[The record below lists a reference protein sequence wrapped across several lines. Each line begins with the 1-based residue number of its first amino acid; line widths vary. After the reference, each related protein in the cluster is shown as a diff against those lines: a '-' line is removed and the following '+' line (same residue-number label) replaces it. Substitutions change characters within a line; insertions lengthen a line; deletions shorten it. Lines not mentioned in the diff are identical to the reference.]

1 MRARDIITAT
11 LDHVDHLAAAK
22 TMRAPAAVYRMA
34 RRAFVRGDYAS
45 WFERQFGH
53 AIEDDRDAL
62 AGLLLGFGLAVHS
75 RFPYKRLAVSPRLSV
90 IAERWVDPAP
100 HPHPEFSRYILSE
113 GCLCNFA
120 PHAEGAVRVTPPPRD
135 CQFLGI
141 YCAPDSG
148 SPDLSVIG
156 LDIGSLQ
163 STACI
168 IAPLAVISAVEPW
181 FASAKAGTVI
191 RRPFGPGADLELL
204 YYSTG

>member
-22 TMRAPAAVYRMA
+22 TTRATAAVYRMA

-62 AGLLLGFGLAVHS
+62 AGLLLSFGLAVHS
-75 RFPYKRLAVSPRLSV
+75 RFPYKRLAVSPSLAV

-100 HPHPEFSRYILSE
+100 HPHPEFSRYLVSE
-113 GCLCNFA
+113 GRICDLV
-120 PHAEGAVRVTPPPRD
+120 PHGEGTSRLTSPPRD

-141 YCAPDSG
+141 YCGVGSG
-148 SPDLSVIG
+148 SPDLSALG
-156 LDIGSLQ
+156 LDIVSVR
-163 STACI
+163 STAVI
-168 IAPLAVISAVEPW
+168 IVPPALMSTVEPW
-181 FASAKAGTVI
+181 FHHAEPGTI
-191 RRPFGPGADLELL
+191 LRRPFGPGADLELL
-204 YYSTG
+204 YYSNW

>member
-1 MRARDIITAT
+1 MRAKDIIAAT
-11 LDHVDHLAAAK
+11 LDHLDHLAAAK
-22 TMRAPAAVYRMA
+22 TTRTSAAVYRMA

-90 IAERWVDPAP
+90 IAERWADPAP

-113 GCLCNFA
+113 GRMCDFA
-120 PHAEGAVRVTPPPRD
+120 PHEEGAVRVTSPPRD

-148 SPDLSVIG
+148 SPDLSAIS
-156 LDIGSLQ
+156 LDIGSVR

-168 IAPLAVISAVEPW
+168 IAPLAVMSAVEPW
-181 FASAKAGTVI
+181 FASAEAGTVL
-191 RRPFGPGADLELL
+191 RRSFGPRADLELL
-204 YYSTG
+204 YYSNW

>member
-11 LDHVDHLAAAK
+11 LDHVDHLAVAK
-22 TMRAPAAVYRMA
+22 TRSTEAVYKIA
-34 RRAFVRGDYAS
+34 RRAFVRSDYAS

-62 AGLLLGFGLAVHS
+62 AGLLIGFGLAVHS

-100 HPHPEFSRYILSE
+100 HAHPEFSRYILSE
-113 GCLCNFA
+113 GRLCDFA
-120 PHAEGAVRVTPPPRD
+120 PQAEGPVRVTPPPTD

-148 SPDLSVIG
+148 LPDLSAIG
-156 LDIGSLQ
+156 LEIVSVQ
-163 STACI
+163 TTACI

-181 FASAKAGTVI
+181 FGAAEGGTVL

-204 YYSTG
+204 YYSNW